1 LQGVTVFSVE
11 ERRNSK
17 MKKPLTEANILKAL
31 EIVKDPDLNR
41 DIVSLNFVKDI
52 RIEGKNLGFTIELTT
67 PACPVRDEFKK
78 LAETAIRSQI
88 DGVDTINI
96 EMTSRVPQNRG
107 KQHMDLIPTV
117 RTTIAVASGK
127 GGVGKSTIAANIAVS
142 LALDGA
148 RVGLLDADIYG
159 PSIPLMMG
167 VNERPVIT
175 DGKLIPLDAHGVK
188 VMSIGFLVDPMQA
201 VIWRG
206 PMVSSAVRQFLS
218 DVQWGELD
226 YLIIDLPPGTGDIHL
241 TITQT
246 IPLSGAIV
254 VTTPQDI
261 SLADARKAFTM
272 FQRVEV
278 PVLGI
283 IENMSYYIC
292 SKCGH
297 REEIFDSGGGRKA
310 AKELGVALL
319 GEIPINTQIRIGS
332 DTGKP
337 IVILNPEA
345 EQSKIIR
352 QMTRSMAAQLSTY
365 QLSPQS
371 SGKLEISL

>member
-1 LQGVTVFSVE
+1 
-11 ERRNSK
+11 
-17 MKKPLTEANILKAL
+17 MKKPLTQSNVLEALK
-31 EIVKDPDLNR
+31 IVKDPDLKR

-52 RIEGKNLGFTIELTT
+52 RIEGKNLDFTIELTT

-88 DGVDTINI
+88 DGVEQIKI
-96 EMTSRVPQNRG
+96 QMTSQVPQNRG

-117 RTTIAVASGK
+117 KTTIAVASGK

-148 RVGLLDADIYG
+148 KVGLLDADIYG

-167 VNERPVIT
+167 VNEKPSVS
-175 DGKLIPLDAHGVK
+175 DGKLVPLDSHGVK
-188 VMSIGFLVDPMQA
+188 VMSIGFLIDPIQA

-206 PMVSSAVRQFLS
+206 PMVSSAVRQFLA

-241 TITQT
+241 TLTQT
-246 IPLSGAIV
+246 IPLSGAVV

-261 SLADARKAFTM
+261 SLADARKAYTM

-283 IENMSYYIC
+283 IENMSYYVC

-297 REEIFDSGGGRKA
+297 REEIFDSGGGKKA
-310 AKELGVALL
+310 AQELGVALL
-319 GEIPINTQIRIGS
+319 GEIPINTKIRIGS
-332 DTGKP
+332 DTGRP
-337 IVILNPEA
+337 IVLFDPDA

-352 QMTRSMAAQLSTY
+352 QLTRSMAAQLSTY
-365 QLSPQS
+365 QLSAQS
-371 SGKLEISL
+371 SGKLEITL